1 MLEFLIFLL
10 AVGFLTYYFF
20 RHPIKS
26 LKVAGAGLGLIL
38 LGILTLA
45 ALVVL
50 VVLLLG

>member
-26 LKVAGAGLGLIL
+26 LNVVGAGLGLIL